1 MKKWVSTSER
11 RKFAIVGLTIVEV
24 LIIIVVL
31 GILCT
36 IAIVSY
42 RGVQMQAEDFKRQDA
57 VKSVETRVEA
67 YAAQHAGVY
76 PATTTNV
83 PANWKPVDVRTDANC
98 FNGSAQSD
106 WIPGIDGL
114 PQSTANTGA
123 AAGVDGS
130 AGCYL
135 YASDGNHYVLS
146 AWNMIANPHTNPSYY
161 RRLGFRPFQTATSTQ
176 FYSCNANVIG
186 GASGGYDITKDYYKH
201 SYTISNIEDCD
212 EVPPAGA

>member
-1 MKKWVSTSER
+1 MNLSKQHKLART
-11 RKFAIVGLTIVEV
+11 GLTIVEV
-24 LIIIVVL
+24 LIIIVVI
-31 GILCT
+31 GILAT
-36 IAIVSY
+36 ITIVSY
-42 RGVQMQAEDFKRQDA
+42 RGVQIQAEDFKRQDA
-57 VKSVETRVEA
+57 MKSVETRVEA
-67 YAAQHAGVY
+67 YAAQHDGTY
-76 PATTTNV
+76 PATTANA

-106 WIPGIDGL
+106 WIPDIDGL
-114 PQSTANTGA
+114 PQSTANTGS

-135 YASDGNHYVLS
+135 YASDGEHYVLS

-186 GASGGYDITKDYYKH
+186 GASGSYDIEKDYYKH

-212 EVPPAGA
+212 ETPPPGA